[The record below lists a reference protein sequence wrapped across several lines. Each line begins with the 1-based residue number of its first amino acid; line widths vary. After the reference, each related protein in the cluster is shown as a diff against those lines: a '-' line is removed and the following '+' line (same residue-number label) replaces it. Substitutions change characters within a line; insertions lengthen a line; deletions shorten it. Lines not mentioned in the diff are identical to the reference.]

1 MDDSLWRQA
10 PGGIIHT
17 YQKYD
22 PVHFPSPTAPPPE
35 LVTPLYEHLLRFG
48 DTEEFTEEQLARAI
62 RLDAA
67 QLAQLGPSL
76 ESLRRI
82 LLERKRKILQTYE
95 TRQVRR
101 QVTEAYQQAVR
112 KVVPPPRHAA
122 AFARAVQEEQIYD
135 LERLYFRVG
144 RDTDPFARQLVSL
157 IGLLG
162 EKYQVEELA
171 SKYEFT
177 GRTPL
182 DVPTALAVKEEL
194 EEIDRLLRKLEEAK
208 QNAQLAIIDLEEL
221 RKFAEPGDLE
231 QLSALQQMIQD
242 YLREHAEREGL
253 EYDGRGRYRLT
264 PKSLRLFQSRVLSHI
279 FSQLQASRTGRHP
292 QMAEGEGAIES
303 PQTKP
308 YEFGD
313 SVAHLDVTA
322 SMVNALLRDG
332 PGLPIRLRP
341 DDLVIH
347 KTRVTP
353 KVATCVLLDMSG
365 SMRYDQQY
373 VNVKRM
379 GLALEGLIRSEYPG
393 DYLQFIEMYTFA
405 HPRHPSDI
413 ARLMP
418 KPVTIF
424 QPVVR
429 LKVDMSRPDVSEAF
443 VPQHFTNI
451 QHGLQTARR
460 LLVAQDT
467 PNRQIALI
475 TDGLPTAHFEG
486 STLYMLYPPDPRT
499 EEATLREALLCARE
513 GITINIFLLSTWN
526 QSEEDVRFAY
536 RLAQATRGRVIF
548 AAGRELDRY
557 VIWDYLQR
565 RRWLIA

>member
-1 MDDSLWRQA
+1 MDDAPQRHA
-10 PGGIIHT
+10 PGGIIHA

-22 PVHFPSPTAPPPE
+22 PVRFPSPTAPPAE
-35 LVTPLYEHLLRFG
+35 LATHLYEHLLRFG

-62 RLDAA
+62 RLDASQIA
-67 QLAQLGPSL
+67 GLGPSL
-76 ESLRRI
+76 DALRQM

-101 QVTEAYQQAVR
+101 LAADAFQQAVR
-112 KVVPPPRHAA
+112 RVTPPSRYQT
-122 AFARAVQEEQIYD
+122 AFRRAVQQEQIYD
-135 LERLYFRVG
+135 LEMLYFRIG
-144 RDTDPFARQLVSL
+144 RDTDPFARQLVIL

-162 EKYQVEELA
+162 EKYQIEELA

-177 GRTPL
+177 GRTPM
-182 DVPTALAVKEEL
+182 DVPKALAVKEEL
-194 EEIDRLLRKLEEAK
+194 EEIDRLLQKLEEAK
-208 QNAQLAIIDLEEL
+208 QNAQLAIIDLQEL
-221 RKFAEPGDLE
+221 RKFAEPGDME

-242 YLREHAEREGL
+242 YLREQAEREGL

-264 PKSLRLFQSRVLSHI
+264 PRSLRLFQSRVLSHI

-292 QMAEGEGAIES
+292 QAAEGEGAIES
-303 PQTKP
+303 PRTKP

-313 SVAHLDVTA
+313 SVAHLDATS
-322 SMVNALLRDG
+322 SMINALLREG
-332 PGLPIRLRP
+332 PGLPVRLRP

-347 KTRVTP
+347 RTRVTP
-353 KVATCVLLDMSG
+353 KAATCVLLDMSG

-405 HPRHPSDI
+405 QPRHPADI
-413 ARLMP
+413 PRLMP

-429 LKVDMSRPDVSEAF
+429 LKVDMSNPEVSELL

-460 LLVAQDT
+460 FLAAQDT

-486 STLYMLYPPDPRT
+486 SVLYMLYPPDPRT
-499 EEATLREALLCARE
+499 EEATLREAMLCARE

-565 RRWLIA
+565 RRWLVA